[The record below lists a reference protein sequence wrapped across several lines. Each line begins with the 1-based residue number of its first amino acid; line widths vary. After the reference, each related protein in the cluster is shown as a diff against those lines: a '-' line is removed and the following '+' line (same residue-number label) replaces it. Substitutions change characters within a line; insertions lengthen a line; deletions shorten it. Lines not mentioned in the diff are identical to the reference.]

1 MFINQF
7 LPFLIYIVAG
17 IIICIFFDF
26 FRSLRKAI
34 NTSNIVTYIEDI
46 LFWIITGIFLI
57 LIIRKFSFG
66 EIRLYMFIGLILGG
80 VVYFCT
86 LSKYLI
92 KINVFIMKFFKK
104 ILLTISK
111 FVFKIFGKPVNFK
124 IINIKG
130 RKNIKKAKKTVIK
143 KIKTKNK
150 KVVKKK

>member
-57 LIIRKFSFG
+57 LIIT
-66 EIRLYMFIGLILGG
+66 IN
-80 VVYFCT
+80 C
-86 LSKYLI
+86 I
-92 KINVFIMKFFKK
+92 KC
-104 ILLTISK
+104 
-111 FVFKIFGKPVNFK
+111 
-124 IINIKG
+124 
-130 RKNIKKAKKTVIK
+130 
-143 KIKTKNK
+143 
-150 KVVKKK
+150 